1 MTETRIRVEPARF
14 GKVAMWFGV
23 AGGIMAGLGIFLG
36 LFSYTDG
43 RFDKLEDA
51 IQQGFHDAEI
61 SRATSADDLNARI
74 GFYTGLKMRELHDE

>member
-23 AGGIMAGLGIFLG
+23 AGGIMAGLGIFLW

-43 RFDKLEDA
+43 RFDKLEAA
-51 IQQGFHDAEI
+51 IAQGFHDAEI
-61 SRATSADDLNARI
+61 SRATSADDLNFRL
-74 GFYTGLKMRELHDE
+74 GFHRGAQERND